1 VADRA
6 PSLCGAAERTLW
18 LTSRRATAVVTPPL
32 LREDPVAAVVVT
44 HNRLDDLKRC
54 IAALRMQTYS
64 AISITVVDNAS
75 TDETLN
81 FLRRQP
87 NIAVV
92 HLPCNAGGAGGFK
105 AGMTAAAQTEAQW
118 WWIMDDDCRPATDAL
133 EQLVR
138 TCVRGESEMLA
149 GAAPTVQYEDEE
161 SRCGSRWARTGRRA
175 VRYCD
180 SQIDCAP
187 FLGLLLRA
195 NACKAV
201 GPVRDD
207 FFIYCDDTEYCRRLQ
222 RHNFYLVAAPDAVV
236 AHPSA
241 HGRPAPWREYYR
253 ARNGLVI
260 ARMWYPSPLTNAMT
274 IMGSLINESRIIVA
288 LMIRRRASRAI
299 IVMRLRGMRDALLG
313 RMGPRV
319 LPEASS
325 DENA

>member
-1 VADRA
+1 MTLSTSHRGSVVAI
-6 PSLCGAAERTLW
+6 
-18 LTSRRATAVVTPPL
+18 
-32 LREDPVAAVVVT
+32 VVT
-44 HNRLDDLKRC
+44 HNRLSDLKLC
-54 IAALRMQTYS
+54 LAALRAQTYQPES
-64 AISITVVDNAS
+64 LIVVDNAS
-75 TDETLN
+75 TDDTPA
-81 FLRRQP
+81 FLAQQSDLTVIR
-87 NIAVV
+87 
-92 HLPCNAGGAGGFK
+92 LDTNAGGAGGFK

-118 WWIMDDDCRPATDAL
+118 WWIMDDDCKPATDAL

-149 GAAPTVQYEDEE
+149 GAAPTVLYEDEE
-161 SRCGSRWARTGRRA
+161 SRCGLRWARTDRRGI
-175 VRYCD
+175 RYCA

-241 HGRPAPWREYYR
+241 HGRPAPWKEYYR

-274 IMGSLINESRIIVA
+274 IMGSLINESRMIVA

-299 IVMRLRGMRDALLG
+299 IVMRLRGIRDALLG

-319 LPEASS
+319 LPEASP
-325 DENA
+325 DKNA